1 MDTGCQG
8 EKILRVELSRRWIA
22 VKGLVCGIT
31 MMVLSLPLA
40 FYNIF
45 LWIGIEVLALL
56 CGLAVFLS
64 QRRERGVYIFAPDGI
79 TVEGTVIDNEDKRI
93 YPVTCRADLRLA
105 QGPVERLLNVGI
117 VRVVKDGVSLY
128 GVSDFSSVRDYVE
141 NNYL

>member
-128 GVSDFSSVRDYVE
+128 GVSDFSLVRDYVE